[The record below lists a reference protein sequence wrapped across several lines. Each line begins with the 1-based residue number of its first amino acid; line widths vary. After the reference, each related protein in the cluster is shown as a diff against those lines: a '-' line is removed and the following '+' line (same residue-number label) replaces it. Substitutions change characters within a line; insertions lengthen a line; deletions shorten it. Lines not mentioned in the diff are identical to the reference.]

1 MRHQHCSVHTLYSIK
16 HSAAMHNQQIILA
29 SRPEGWVTPENF
41 KLIEAEI
48 PTPGPGQVLIKNHW
62 LSLDPY
68 MRGRISEAKSYARGV
83 NIGELMVGSTVGEV
97 IASHSPEFAVG
108 DAVLAACGW
117 QLFAAMDARAV
128 TKINTHQVS
137 PTAYLSVIGMPGI
150 TAWTG
155 LIDICQPKEGETVVV
170 DAASGAVGSVV
181 GQLAKLRG
189 CRVVGI
195 AGGQKKCAYVLNEL
209 GFDACVDHRSPDFA
223 RELALAL
230 PNGIDCLFENVG
242 GAIFEQLL
250 THMNVFSRIALCGM
264 VSEFNREP
272 HAYRTLRSILINR
285 IRVQGFIVS
294 DHLETWPAIRESL
307 YALVVDGRL
316 KYRESV
322 VEGLAR
328 APEAFVGLLKG
339 ENFGKQL
346 IKLT

>member
-1 MRHQHCSVHTLYSIK
+1 MI
-16 HSAAMHNQQIILA
+16 NQQIILA
-29 SRPEGWVTPENF
+29 SRPEGWVTPDNF
-41 KLIEAEI
+41 TLIDAAV
-48 PTPGPGQVLIKNHW
+48 PSPAPGQVLIKNHW

-83 NIGELMVGSTVGEV
+83 NVGELMVGSTVGEV

-108 DAVLAACGW
+108 DTVLAATGW

-128 TKINTHQVS
+128 TKIKTHDVS
-137 PTAYLSVIGMPGI
+137 PSAYLSVIGMPGI

-181 GQLAKLRG
+181 GQLAQLRG

-195 AGGQKKCAYVLNEL
+195 AGGHQKCRYVVDEL
-209 GFDACVDHRSPDFA
+209 GFDMCVDHRSPDFA
-223 RELALAL
+223 KELAAAL

-242 GAIFEQLL
+242 GTIFEHLL

-294 DHLETWPAIRESL
+294 DRLETWPAIRESL
-307 YALVVDGRL
+307 YALVVEGRL

-322 VEGLAR
+322 AEGLAR
-328 APEAFVGLLKG
+328 APEAFVGMLKG

-346 IKLT
+346 VKLT

>member
-1 MRHQHCSVHTLYSIK
+1 MI
-16 HSAAMHNQQIILA
+16 NQQVLLA
-29 SRPEGWVTPENF
+29 SHPQGWVSPTNF
-41 KLIEAEI
+41 KIIESEI
-48 PTPGPGQVLIKNHW
+48 PSLGPHQVLIKNHW

-68 MRGRISEAKSYARGV
+68 MRGRISETKSYARGV
-83 NIGELMVGSTVGEV
+83 QIGEVMVGGAVGEI
-97 IASHSPEFAVG
+97 IASNSPSFNVG
-108 DAVLAACGW
+108 DAVLAATGW
-117 QLFAAMDARAV
+117 QLFSAMDAKAV
-128 TKINTHQVS
+128 TKINIEGIRS
-137 PTAYLSVIGMPGI
+137 SAYLGVLGMPGI

-155 LIDICQPKEGETVVV
+155 LIDICQPKAGETVVV

-181 GQLAKLRG
+181 GQLAKRQG
-189 CRVVGI
+189 CRVIGI
-195 AGGQKKCAYVLNEL
+195 AGGQAKCHYVLKEL

-223 RELALAL
+223 TELAASL

-285 IRVQGFIVS
+285 IRIQGFIVS
-294 DHLETWPAIRESL
+294 DKLESWPAIRASL
-307 YALVVDGRL
+307 RELVVQGHL
-316 KYRESV
+316 TFRESI
-322 VEGLAR
+322 VEGLER

-346 IKLT
+346 VKLA